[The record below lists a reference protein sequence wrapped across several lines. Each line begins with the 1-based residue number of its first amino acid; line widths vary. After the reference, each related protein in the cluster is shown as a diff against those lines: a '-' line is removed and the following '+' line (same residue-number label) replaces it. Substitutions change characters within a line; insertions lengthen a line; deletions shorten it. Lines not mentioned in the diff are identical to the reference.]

1 MPDELTSDD
10 VQHVAALARIGA
22 TPEELERMRSQLSQ
36 ILEVFQILQELNT
49 EGVEPT
55 GHAIALQNVLREDE
69 IYPSTPHDDILAN
82 APREEDGYFRVKAVL
97 E

>member
-1 MPDELTSDD
+1 MPDELTLDH
-10 VQHVAALARIGA
+10 VQHVAALARIGVA
-22 TPEELERMRSQLSQ
+22 PEELERMRSQLSQ

-69 IYPSTPHDDILAN
+69 MHPSTPHDDILAN